1 MENELKNKTF
11 KPLHEL
17 ESIIEKLSTG
27 KELKSVCMLE
37 LMDLLRDV
45 NDKYVN
51 GNLGKQE
58 RYHSVR
64 SILKFLLIGRNIKVS
79 FIEKLFNRIFNHN
92 RLSIKH
98 KSNSWELVFFDID
111 FSDYIFSDIS
121 FPRDTQ
127 FIGCKFNKT
136 EFEKL
141 RISKAFFKDCSF
153 NDAVFR
159 NSSLGMT
166 SFKNCSLDNAVI
178 LNTRLGVNNQNS
190 AEFNQCKMDG
200 LQLEGLKGTRLS
212 FKDCEMNG
220 SKILNSNLAGS
231 KLMSCNFNQSSFVDS
246 NFKKSTFISCS
257 MESINSFNSTK
268 KMSFV
273 GSAFTACSFN
283 SSDLTSSDFRKAK
296 LHACEFH
303 EANVKH
309 ALGL

>member
-11 KPLHEL
+11 KPLNEL

-64 SILKFLLIGRNIKVS
+64 SILKFLLIGSTIKVS

-92 RLSIKH
+92 KLSIKH
-98 KSNSWELVFFDID
+98 ESNSWELVFFDID
-111 FSDYIFSDIS
+111 FSDYIFSNIS
-121 FPRDTQ
+121 FPMDTQ
-127 FIGCKFNKT
+127 FIGCKFNNT

-141 RISKAFFKDCSF
+141 VASKTFFKDCSF
-153 NDAVFR
+153 NDAIFR
-159 NSSLGMT
+159 DSSLEMT
-166 SFKNCSLDNAVI
+166 SFKNCS
-178 LNTRLGVNNQNS
+178 
-190 AEFNQCKMDG
+190 MDG
-200 LQLEGLKGTRLS
+200 LQLEGLEGTGLT
-212 FKDCEMNG
+212 FKDCEMNE
-220 SKILNSNLAGS
+220 SKILNSDLGGS
-231 KLMSCNFNQSSFVDS
+231 NLMSCNFNKSSFIDS
-246 NFKKSTFISCS
+246 SFRKSTFISCS
-257 MESINSFNSTK
+257 MESINSFKSTK
-268 KMSFV
+268 NMSFV
-273 GSAFTACSFN
+273 NSTFTACSFN

-296 LHACEFH
+296 LYACEFH
-303 EANVKH
+303 EANTKH